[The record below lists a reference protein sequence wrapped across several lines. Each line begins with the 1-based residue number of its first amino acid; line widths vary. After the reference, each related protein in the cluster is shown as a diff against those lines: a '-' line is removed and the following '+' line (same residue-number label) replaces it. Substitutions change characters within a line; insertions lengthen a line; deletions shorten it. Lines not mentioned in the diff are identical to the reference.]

1 MTGNW
6 RSKVLEQLR
15 GQPVWMRTH
24 GLIVEASLST
34 KFDYLEEYGFFTE
47 KVKQYKTNQHVFIR
61 KAPK

>member
-1 MTGNW
+1 MTVFLWTLLMTGNW
-6 RSKVLEQLR
+6 RACVDENTR
-15 GQPVWMRTH
+15 I
-24 GLIVEASLST
+24 IVEASLST